1 MGTDCPKALLAQQV
15 LTRAFN
21 SICHDRHKNMSLIGD
36 QIPPGCHSIA
46 LKDLLVVL
54 EPDSFCPIHENLQF
68 VISVNAHETKEDLL
82 SKLYL
87 TFLTPVF
94 FLPMA
99 TMASSNFSQTLGT
112 AKKYVG
118 LTSRSVLI
126 RLPLRASL
134 SAK

>member
-1 MGTDCPKALLAQQV
+1 MIG
-15 LTRAFN
+15 
-21 SICHDRHKNMSLIGD
+21 IKNMSLIGD
-36 QIPPGCHSIA
+36 QIPPGCHSIT
-46 LKDLLVVL
+46 LKNLLVVL
-54 EPDSFCPIHENLQF
+54 GPDSFCPIHENLQF

-82 SKLYL
+82 SKYL